1 MVPVP
6 PPGRENVP
14 LPAPE
19 VGYHEFSM
27 NAIAVPG
34 RAAPGIGAPW
44 LGGLRWDATW
54 LIGSAAI
61 VPLVLVFVWAGVPN
75 DLLNL
80 AVTTIVGGPH
90 LFATYSATYMDPRF
104 RRSHAPML
112 VLISVLVPAGV
123 VFMTLYDFQALL
135 SFFIFA
141 ASIHV
146 LQQNAY
152 LADVYR
158 RRGAL
163 PERPWARWI
172 DYGFLGL
179 SFYPIASYKLVNG
192 AFRLGETEILIPPLF
207 RTEATFWI
215 VGIVFAV
222 LAAAWVAKTIDEKR
236 RGVVNV
242 PKTTLIGVT
251 AGIAFTVPLC
261 ADAGRLE
268 LAFQAVNAWHSI
280 QYLGL
285 VWFIQTLRRERGLIE
300 PSLAR
305 SLFEPGRSTG
315 RYFGFCFVASV
326 SLLGAM
332 VLLSRINPFGL
343 DAVVSFDRYYYMGI
357 LSCLL
362 IHYALDAWLF
372 MTASLRGASAERV
385 PYAAFS

>member
-1 MVPVP
+1 
-6 PPGRENVP
+6 
-14 LPAPE
+14 
-19 VGYHEFSM
+19 M
-27 NAIAVPG
+27 NTIAVSARPG
-34 RAAPGIGAPW
+34 PAIGAPW

-61 VPLVLVFVWAGVPN
+61 VPMVLLFVWAGVPN

-80 AVTTIVGGPH
+80 GVTTIVGGPH

-112 VLISVLVPAGV
+112 VLVSLLVPAAV

-158 RRGAL
+158 RRGAR
-163 PERPWARWI
+163 PEWRWARWI

-192 AFRLGETEILIPPLF
+192 YFRLGETEILIPPLF
-207 RTEATFWI
+207 RTEATYWA
-215 VGIVFAV
+215 VGIAFAV
-222 LAAAWVAKTIDEKR
+222 LAAIWVWKTIDEKR
-236 RGVVNV
+236 RGILNV
-242 PKTTLIGVT
+242 PKTVLIGVT
-251 AGIAFTVPLC
+251 AGIAFTVPL
-261 ADAGRLE
+261 AAGGERLE

-305 SLFEPGRSTG
+305 NLFEPGRSTG
-315 RYFGFCFVASV
+315 RYLGFCFLASV
-326 SLLGAM
+326 TLLGAM
-332 VLLSRINPFGL
+332 VVLSRLNPFGI
-343 DAVVSFDRYYYMGI
+343 DTAVSFDRYYYMGI

-362 IHYALDAWLF
+362 IHYSLDAWLF
-372 MTASLRGASAERV
+372 TVSGFKGASAERV

>member
-1 MVPVP
+1 
-6 PPGRENVP
+6 
-14 LPAPE
+14 
-19 VGYHEFSM
+19 M
-27 NAIAVPG
+27 NAIAVSRRPG
-34 RAAPGIGAPW
+34 AVTAAPW

-75 DLLNL
+75 AWLNL

-90 LFATYSATYMDPRF
+90 LFATYTATYMDPRF
-104 RRSHAPML
+104 RRTHAPLLIL
-112 VLISVLVPAGV
+112 VSILVPAGV
-123 VFMTLYDFQALL
+123 TLMTLYDFQALL

-158 RRGAL
+158 RRGAR
-163 PERPWARWI
+163 PERPWARWV
-172 DYGFLGL
+172 DYGFVGL

-207 RTEATFWI
+207 RTEATYWA
-215 VGIVFAV
+215 VSLAFAA
-222 LAAAWVAKTIDEKR
+222 LAALWVWKTLEERR
-236 RGVVNV
+236 RGVLNL
-242 PKTTLIGVT
+242 PKTVLIGVT

-261 ADAGRLE
+261 GDGGRLE

-285 VWFIQTLRRERGLIE
+285 VWFIQQIRHQRGLIE
-300 PSLAR
+300 PSFAR
-305 SLFEPGRSTG
+305 TLSSPRRSAG
-315 RYFGFCFVASV
+315 RYFGFCFATSV
-326 SLLGAM
+326 TLLGAM
-332 VLLSRINPFGL
+332 VYLSYVNPFGL
-343 DAVVSFDRYYYMGI
+343 DTSVAFDRYYYMGI

-362 IHYALDAWLF
+362 IHYALDAYLF
-372 MTASLRGASAERV
+372 MAASFTGANAEKV
-385 PYAAFS
+385 PYAAFG

>member
-1 MVPVP
+1 
-6 PPGRENVP
+6 
-14 LPAPE
+14 
-19 VGYHEFSM
+19 M

-34 RAAPGIGAPW
+34 RANNAIAAPW

-75 DLLNL
+75 TALNL

-90 LFATYSATYMDPRF
+90 LFATYTATYMDPRF

-112 VLISVLVPAGV
+112 ALITLLVPAGV

-158 RRGAL
+158 RRGRL
-163 PERPWARWI
+163 PERAWARWI
-172 DYGFLGL
+172 DYAFLGL
-179 SFYPIASYKLVNG
+179 SFYPIASYKLVHG
-192 AFRLGETEILIPPLF
+192 AFRLGETEILIPPVF
-207 RTEATFWI
+207 RTELTYWT
-215 VGIVFAV
+215 VGVAFSV
-222 LAAAWVAKTIDEKR
+222 LAALWVWKTIDERR
-236 RGVVNV
+236 RGVLNV
-242 PKTTLIGVT
+242 PKTVLIGVT

-261 ADAGRLE
+261 GDGGRLE

-285 VWFIQTLRRERGLIE
+285 VWMIQSLRSERALIE
-300 PSLAR
+300 PSFSRTLYR
-305 SLFEPGRSTG
+305 SGSAA
-315 RYFGFCFVASV
+315 RYFGFCFIASV

-332 VLLSRINPFGL
+332 VMLSRLNPFGL
-343 DAVVSFDRYYYMGI
+343 DSEVSFDRYYYMGI

-362 IHYALDAWLF
+362 IHYALDAYLF
-372 MTASLRGASAERV
+372 AASSFRGASARQV
-385 PYAAFS
+385 PYAALG

>member
-1 MVPVP
+1 
-6 PPGRENVP
+6 
-14 LPAPE
+14 
-19 VGYHEFSM
+19 M
-27 NAIAVPG
+27 NAIAVSE
-34 RAAPGIGAPW
+34 RANRSVGAPW

-54 LIGSAAI
+54 LIGSAVI
-61 VPLVLVFVWAGVPN
+61 VPLVLLFVWAGVPN
-75 DLLNL
+75 TLLNL

-90 LFATYSATYMDPRF
+90 LFATYTATYMDPRF
-104 RRSHAPML
+104 RRSHTPML
-112 VLISVLVPAGV
+112 VLVSILVPAGV

-158 RRGAL
+158 RRGGL
-163 PERPWARWI
+163 PERSWARWI
-172 DYGFLGL
+172 DYAFLGL

-192 AFRLGETEILIPPLF
+192 AFRLGETEILIPPVF
-207 RTEATFWI
+207 RTEATYWT

-222 LAAAWVAKTIDEKR
+222 LAAIWVWKTIDERR
-236 RGVVNV
+236 RGVLNV
-242 PKTTLIGVT
+242 PKTVLIGVT

-261 ADAGRLE
+261 AGGQRLE

-285 VWFIQTLRRERGLIE
+285 VWFIQQMRLRRGQMESSFAQALFK
-300 PSLAR
+300 PR
-305 SLFEPGRSTG
+305 SAG
-315 RYFGFCFVASV
+315 RYFGFCFLTSV

-332 VLLSRINPFGL
+332 IVLSRVNPFGL
-343 DAVVSFDRYYYMGI
+343 NAEVAFDRYYYMGI

-362 IHYALDAWLF
+362 IHYALDGWLF
-372 MTASLRGASAERV
+372 AAASFRGASSTRV
-385 PYAAFS
+385 PYAAFR